1 MQLMPNQTYC
11 FRRGLDAYFCLAGR
25 VQVADGACCE
35 YRGDNRFYFPAVRR
49 YLPDEA
55 ARLVTACPERYLMAD
70 NPQKKNKRRLYD

>member
-1 MQLMPNQTYC
+1 MLTFAWRDVCRWQMAP
-11 FRRGLDAYFCLAGR
+11 
-25 VQVADGACCE
+25 VANTE
-35 YRGDNRFYFPAVRR
+35 ETR